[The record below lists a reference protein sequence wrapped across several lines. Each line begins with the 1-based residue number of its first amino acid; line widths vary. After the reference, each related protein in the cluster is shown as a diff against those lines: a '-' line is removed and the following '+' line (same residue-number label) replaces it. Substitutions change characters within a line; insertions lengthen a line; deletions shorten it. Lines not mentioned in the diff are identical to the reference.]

1 MPPLQLPFWAQRIVL
16 LLPFLMVFKPKKAWK
31 IESGN
36 KGIFVFMA
44 QHFLLSANARHLS
57 LTQVVEL
64 ADTEILSLLKKAR
77 WGTEDEQ
84 VFPRCGVRH
93 CAYFI
98 NTRQQWQM

>member
-1 MPPLQLPFWAQRIVL
+1 M
-16 LLPFLMVFKPKKAWK
+16 
-31 IESGN
+31 
-36 KGIFVFMA
+36 
-44 QHFLLSANARHLS
+44 S